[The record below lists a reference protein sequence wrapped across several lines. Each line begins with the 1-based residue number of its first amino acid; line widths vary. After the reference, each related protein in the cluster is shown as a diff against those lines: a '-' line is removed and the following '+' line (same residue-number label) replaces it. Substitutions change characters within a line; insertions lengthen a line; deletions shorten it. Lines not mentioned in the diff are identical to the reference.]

1 MFSTL
6 QRNDFTK
13 VFTGSSF
20 ADDRIE
26 LRNEG
31 RYKYVVALHECNITL
46 RFDGEH
52 SIELIIPKHMGDNV
66 TGLCAE
72 CGNDRLM
79 TPDGED
85 LSSDV
90 ELRGQA
96 KKLRDKKY
104 GDSWLSDDADDTK

>member
-1 MFSTL
+1 MQHNGLTE
-6 QRNDFTK
+6 
-13 VFTGSSF
+13 VFTGSTF
-20 ADDRIE
+20 ADGRIE

-31 RYKYVVALHECNITL
+31 RYKYVVALQECDITL

-96 KKLRDKKY
+96 KKLRDKDY
-104 GDSWLSDDADDTK
+104 GDSWLSDNADNTK